1 VTVAAV
7 ATVAKTMRAFGAAAL
22 MLLAVVALSAQQS
35 APAPPPTKPPPAPA
49 GAPKDAREVVTPAQ
63 LAAAIE
69 KLGTLDFTERMA
81 AARTTRRA
89 EPTLAV
95 PTLLKAV
102 ETHPDAYV
110 RFRALVLLS
119 GFNDPRTRD
128 IMRGAL
134 GLQNDRLR
142 TVAYT
147 YFEHNADPSVIP
159 KLLAAVPVESSEF
172 VRPALTRSLAAYGSD
187 PKVRETMAGLVMK
200 GQAFFRSA
208 VIEALGD
215 YRATYAV
222 GPITEVAKIDGPMQT
237 DAAIALGKIG
247 EKSSLATLAEIQRT
261 APRESQPAIAAAICL
276 LGVNCE
282 SHEPYLANTLR
293 FAIAT
298 IGYQELVR
306 GSAAG
311 LASLA
316 VSGREAAAAEL
327 IRQGA
332 PTRDPARAAIVL
344 AIGTIALRNT
354 PLMLKVL
361 QGEGMLE
368 PGSELLRE
376 AFDMLEEDFE
386 EERFFVTVRK
396 SYWQAPAGSPSRTV
410 CETLIRQLEF

>member
-1 VTVAAV
+1 
-7 ATVAKTMRAFGAAAL
+7 
-22 MLLAVVALSAQQS
+22 
-35 APAPPPTKPPPAPA
+35 
-49 GAPKDAREVVTPAQ
+49 
-63 LAAAIE
+63 
-69 KLGTLDFTERMA
+69 
-81 AARTTRRA
+81 
-89 EPTLAV
+89 
-95 PTLLKAV
+95 
-102 ETHPDAYV
+102 
-110 RFRALVLLS
+110 
-119 GFNDPRTRD
+119 
-128 IMRGAL
+128 
-134 GLQNDRLR
+134 
-142 TVAYT
+142 VAYT
-147 YFEHNADPSVIP
+147 YFEHNPDPTVIP

-172 VRPALTRSLAAYGSD
+172 VRPALTRALAAYGSD
-187 PKVRETMAGLVMK
+187 PKVRETNAGLVMK

-215 YRATYAV
+215 YKAAYAV
-222 GPITEVAKIDGPMQT
+222 APITEVAKIDGPLQN

-261 APRESQPAIAAAICL
+261 AAKESQPAIAAAICL
-276 LGVNCE
+276 LGVNCQ

-316 VSGREAAAAEL
+316 VAGREAAAAEL
-327 IRQGA
+327 IQQGA

-361 QGEGMLE
+361 QQEGTLE
-368 PGSELLRE
+368 PGSDLLHE

-386 EERFFVTVRK
+386 EERFFAAVRRT
-396 SYWQAPAGSPSRTV
+396 YWQSQPGSPERKV
-410 CETLIRQLEF
+410 CETLIRKLEF

>member
-1 VTVAAV
+1 
-7 ATVAKTMRAFGAAAL
+7 
-22 MLLAVVALSAQQS
+22 
-35 APAPPPTKPPPAPA
+35 
-49 GAPKDAREVVTPAQ
+49 
-63 LAAAIE
+63 
-69 KLGTLDFTERMA
+69 
-81 AARTTRRA
+81 
-89 EPTLAV
+89 
-95 PTLLKAV
+95 
-102 ETHPDAYV
+102 
-110 RFRALVLLS
+110 
-119 GFNDPRTRD
+119 
-128 IMRGAL
+128 
-134 GLQNDRLR
+134 
-142 TVAYT
+142 
-147 YFEHNADPSVIP
+147 
-159 KLLAAVPVESSEF
+159 
-172 VRPALTRSLAAYGSD
+172 
-187 PKVRETMAGLVMK
+187 
-200 GQAFFRSA
+200 
-208 VIEALGD
+208 
-215 YRATYAV
+215 
-222 GPITEVAKIDGPMQT
+222 MQT

-247 EKSSLATLAEIQRT
+247 DKSSLATLAELQRT

-282 SHEPYLANTLR
+282 SHQPYLANTLR

-361 QGEGMLE
+361 QGDGMLE

-396 SYWQAPAGSPSRTV
+396 SYWQAPAGSPARTV
-410 CETLIRQLEF
+410 YETLIRKLEF